1 MFRPAAGNRVLLRI
15 GVAYTLFIGAQVGV
29 WVALLVY
36 AYQHGGA
43 TAAGVMALV
52 QLVPGALLAPYLGG
66 LSDLRRAGRVL
77 VGGYAAFAGSTAIV
91 AVVISVGGPRLAVF
105 ALAPLINLAICV
117 PRPAQ
122 AVLLPSIVESAEE
135 LAAANAGQGWLESAA
150 TLIVPIMVAL
160 LLAAGGPALATA
172 GMAALAGLA
181 ALVVLTIGGPLPFAS
196 STDRSTDGRALSSLR
211 LIARQPAT
219 LVLVAVLGAQYILV
233 GALDL
238 IFVVLAFGVLG
249 LGPGGRGYLTA
260 AFGAGGLLAILITA
274 SLVGRQRLASALI
287 VGGLAAPGVLLLLAV
302 HSTLASA
309 FVLIALAGVGR
320 SLFDVTGR
328 TLLQRTAPPDLLA
341 RVFGLLESLLNAG
354 LAIGVVLVPPLVA
367 LGGAKAALIG
377 TGLVM
382 LGVLATTQGRL
393 RTLDA
398 AATVPLIEIHLLRSI
413 PLFAPLPAPALESLA
428 RALTPLS
435 LPAGTVVIREGDP
448 GDCYY
453 AIAGGELRVERGGV
467 AITTLRRREGVGE
480 IALIRDTP
488 RTATVIAQTD
498 VDLYT
503 LDREPFLLAM
513 TGHASARQT
522 ADAIAQSRLDETES
536 ATTAGRTTTTDVTA
550 DTR

>member
-1 MFRPAAGNRVLLRI
+1 
-15 GVAYTLFIGAQVGV
+15 
-29 WVALLVY
+29 
-36 AYQHGGA
+36 
-43 TAAGVMALV
+43 
-52 QLVPGALLAPYLGG
+52 
-66 LSDLRRAGRVL
+66 
-77 VGGYAAFAGSTAIV
+77 
-91 AVVISVGGPRLAVF
+91 
-105 ALAPLINLAICV
+105 
-117 PRPAQ
+117 
-122 AVLLPSIVESAEE
+122 
-135 LAAANAGQGWLESAA
+135 
-150 TLIVPIMVAL
+150 
-160 LLAAGGPALATA
+160 
-172 GMAALAGLA
+172 
-181 ALVVLTIGGPLPFAS
+181 
-196 STDRSTDGRALSSLR
+196 LR

-249 LGPGGRGYLTA
+249 MGQGGPGYLTA

-536 ATTAGRTTTTDVTA
+536 ATTAGRTTTTDVTP

>member
-249 LGPGGRGYLTA
+249 MGQGGPGYLTA

-536 ATTAGRTTTTDVTA
+536 ATTAGRTTTTDVTP

>member
-1 MFRPAAGNRVLLRI
+1 
-15 GVAYTLFIGAQVGV
+15 LFIGAQVGV

-249 LGPGGRGYLTA
+249 MGQGGPGYLTA

-536 ATTAGRTTTTDVTA
+536 ATTAGRTTTTDVTP

>member
-1 MFRPAAGNRVLLRI
+1 V
-15 GVAYTLFIGAQVGV
+15 
-29 WVALLVY
+29 
-36 AYQHGGA
+36 
-43 TAAGVMALV
+43 
-52 QLVPGALLAPYLGG
+52 
-66 LSDLRRAGRVL
+66 
-77 VGGYAAFAGSTAIV
+77 
-91 AVVISVGGPRLAVF
+91 
-105 ALAPLINLAICV
+105 
-117 PRPAQ
+117 
-122 AVLLPSIVESAEE
+122 
-135 LAAANAGQGWLESAA
+135 
-150 TLIVPIMVAL
+150 
-160 LLAAGGPALATA
+160 
-172 GMAALAGLA
+172 
-181 ALVVLTIGGPLPFAS
+181 
-196 STDRSTDGRALSSLR
+196 
-211 LIARQPAT
+211 
-219 LVLVAVLGAQYILV
+219 
-233 GALDL
+233 
-238 IFVVLAFGVLG
+238 
-249 LGPGGRGYLTA
+249 
-260 AFGAGGLLAILITA
+260 
-274 SLVGRQRLASALI
+274 
-287 VGGLAAPGVLLLLAV
+287 AAPGVLLLLAV

-382 LGVLATTQGRL
+382 LGVLATTQRRL

-435 LPAGTVVIREGDP
+435 LPAGTVVIREGDR

-453 AIAGGELRVERGGV
+453 AIAHGELRVERGGV
-467 AITTLRRREGVGE
+467 AIATLRRSEGVGE

-513 TGHASARQT
+513 TGHAPAHQT
-522 ADAIAQSRLDETES
+522 ADAIAQSRLDEIQS
-536 ATTAGRTTTTDVTA
+536 ATAASRT
-550 DTR
+550 